1 MPLIYHACFSFVLR
15 PPRQLF
21 LIVCPPTL
29 NRCMLLLLT
38 RYSGQYSSPTHQLF
52 PQHVPP
58 SLPAVPASIPFQLT
72 SCSPSTFLHPYP
84 LFRPLFL
91 SNSPAVPPAC
101 SSILTHC
108 SGQYS
113 SQNLPVLPR
122 SMFLQ
127 TYPLSPPI
135 FLSKLTS
142 CPLHI
147 PQSLPAVP
155 ASMPR
160 NSGWLISP

>member
-38 RYSGQYSSPTHQLF
+38 HCSGQYSSPNHQLF

-101 SSILTHC
+101 SSILPTVPASIPLKTYQFFPAVC
-108 SGQYS
+108 SFKLTRCPLQYS
-113 SQNLPVLPR
+113 SQNLLAVPCT
-122 SMFLQ
+122 FLNP
-127 TYPLSPPI
+127 YPLSPPV
-135 FLSKLTS
+135 
-142 CPLHI
+142 CPVTL
-147 PQSLPAVP
+147 A
-155 ASMPR
+155 
-160 NSGWLISP
+160 G